1 MSETENMDEFD
12 LDESLNEF
20 NAVIEEE
27 IDELN
32 IKNYFLKIRF
42 SPTQD
47 LLQRMALSEKLLRF
61 TDSFYDVPTFENTKC
76 HPNIF
81 HRSRKDEKTGEA
93 VWVRQEARSI
103 NDRSHVSVGQIL
115 CDQEIHN
122 IRSSMKEYLTFT
134 FERFYYT
141 RDYNEN
147 GQEIF
152 SMYLDRIKDPFDY
165 RVIACKIMILEDI

>member
-1 MSETENMDEFD
+1 MSETENVDEFN

-61 TDSFYDVPTFENTKC
+61 TDSFYDVPTFE
-76 HPNIF
+76 I
-81 HRSRKDEKTGEA
+81 RSATQTFSIVQEKTKRP
-93 VWVRQEARSI
+93 VK
-103 NDRSHVSVGQIL
+103 L
-115 CDQEIHN
+115 C
-122 IRSSMKEYLTFT
+122 
-134 FERFYYT
+134 
-141 RDYNEN
+141 
-147 GQEIF
+147 G
-152 SMYLDRIKDPFDY
+152 FDKK
-165 RVIACKIMILEDI
+165 REV